1 MTITHSNLHLTRP
14 ESPDVPSVVPSHYEV
29 PGYPDGGLKRAGGL
43 DIQPPTTNHHRG
55 TNILDRGGG
64 ELQVICK
71 ERPEPSLGNGMI
83 EPKRALL
90 AHANV
95 GFSQSRLQPCGGLS

>member
-1 MTITHSNLHLTRP
+1 MGGSN
-14 ESPDVPSVVPSHYEV
+14 VPVVWIYNH
-29 PGYPDGGLKRAGGL
+29 
-43 DIQPPTTNHHRG
+43 QPPTTIAAP
-55 TNILDRGGG
+55 TSWTEGGG